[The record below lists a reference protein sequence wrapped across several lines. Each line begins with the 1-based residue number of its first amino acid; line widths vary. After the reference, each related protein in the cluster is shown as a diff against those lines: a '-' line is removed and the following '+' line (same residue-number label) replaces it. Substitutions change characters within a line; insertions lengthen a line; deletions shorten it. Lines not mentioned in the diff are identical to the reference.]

1 MAKYEVKF
9 SCGHTQIIE
18 LFGKDKDR
26 HLSGRMSKSYTSAVL
41 LSPL

>member
-18 LFGKDKDR
+18 LFGIEITI
-26 HLSGRMSKSYTSAVL
+26 SSYKREYGNL
-41 LSPL
+41 H